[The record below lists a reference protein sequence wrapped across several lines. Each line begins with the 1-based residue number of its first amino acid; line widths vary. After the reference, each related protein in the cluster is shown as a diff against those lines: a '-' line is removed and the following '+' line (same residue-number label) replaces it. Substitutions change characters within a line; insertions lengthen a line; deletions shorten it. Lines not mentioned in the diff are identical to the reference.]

1 MKNQSVKKYLI
12 SLLIV
17 LFSAFTVL
25 GFSLFGGNDKKDGS
39 SFVTKGVYT
48 AFAAELEGQNDTN
61 TVKEIKSKLSTDGKY
76 MLLVSAFDDAILN
89 QNGLY
94 YIGYDYTLNGNKI
107 DSTQLENAKTSTY
120 YEGVTLT
127 KIGRAHV

>member
-39 SFVTKGVYT
+39 SFVTKGGYT

-76 MLLVSAFDDAILN
+76 MLLVSAFVKGDWKKI
-89 QNGLY
+89 
-94 YIGYDYTLNGNKI
+94 YDYALSHDFRFLSYG
-107 DSTQLENAKTSTY
+107 DSSL
-120 YEGVTLT
+120 L
-127 KIGRAHV
+127 IP